1 MWLNDKFLMI
11 ASVGFVGTWRKYM
24 LQQTAGPEFAKNDM
38 NHPQI
43 AGQ

>member
-1 MWLNDKFLMI
+1 MT
-11 ASVGFVGTWRKYM
+11 ASVGFVGTRKYM
-24 LQQTAGPEFAKNDM
+24 LQQTAGPEFAENDM